1 MICVFKLKKG
11 LLRKSVLFICIIML
25 FTSII
30 GCKSTSNTSSSKSEN
45 TKEIDFGGK
54 EIIFTYP
61 WEIAKP
67 ESSPAAQRADEL
79 RQDLE
84 KKYNAKITIKS
95 INGNYYSSKMVSSI
109 LAGAPLGTFLIC
121 PGIYTAD
128 YFKSNIFADLTAPMK
143 ETGVNF
149 NDPLRYNQYVMQ
161 YTNLNG
167 KQIGLNS
174 GYPGLTD
181 IWIFNKR
188 MLAEANIDLYQIV
201 KDKQWTFDK
210 VGEIAKLLTKDT
222 NNDGVTDVYGL
233 GTQMAEFLAFSL
245 SVSNGGS
252 MMKIDPVTKF
262 ASLAWNDPN
271 SLEALNTM
279 YKWSVTD
286 KILSFSKGGAWT
298 QGATD
303 FANGKYAIMQCSID
317 YLSTLRSIPMKDEYG
332 IVCTPLGPNS
342 KDYVSATY
350 NMSFSFIPVTY
361 QEDAANLL
369 VIYDE
374 LNLYSKQNWI
384 DGMEPLV
391 CDEESL
397 KNLEDILFIPGR
409 LVFEPTTIFGI
420 EWTEPSFAMS
430 IQDMCLNNN
439 TVGTMIDTY
448 STQFES
454 LLNDKWK
461 DISFTGDIK

>member
-1 MICVFKLKKG
+1 
-11 LLRKSVLFICIIML
+11 
-25 FTSII
+25 
-30 GCKSTSNTSSSKSEN
+30 
-45 TKEIDFGGK
+45 
-54 EIIFTYP
+54 
-61 WEIAKP
+61 
-67 ESSPAAQRADEL
+67 
-79 RQDLE
+79 
-84 KKYNAKITIKS
+84 
-95 INGNYYSSKMVSSI
+95 
-109 LAGAPLGTFLIC
+109 
-121 PGIYTAD
+121 
-128 YFKSNIFADLTAPMK
+128 
-143 ETGVNF
+143 
-149 NDPLRYNQYVMQ
+149 
-161 YTNLNG
+161 
-167 KQIGLNS
+167 
-174 GYPGLTD
+174 
-181 IWIFNKR
+181 
-188 MLAEANIDLYQIV
+188 
-201 KDKQWTFDK
+201 
-210 VGEIAKLLTKDT
+210 
-222 NNDGVTDVYGL
+222 
-233 GTQMAEFLAFSL
+233 
-245 SVSNGGS
+245 

-286 KILSFSKGGAWT
+286 KILSFSKDGAWT